1 MLTLLPAFLECV
13 DLIGKRSLNEECVLN
28 LFILLSVWGLLR
40 NQAGRYILIN
50 FQNVAEGIIILLFL
64 FEVTINLVRKST

>member
-28 LFILLSVWGLLR
+28 LFILSSVWGFLR
-40 NQAGRYILIN
+40 NQAGRYILIS
-50 FQNVAEGIIILLFL
+50 F
-64 FEVTINLVRKST
+64 S